1 MLMISYVGGGGVD
14 QMLISYQKTRLTG
27 IIQSCCSHVSLLNSM
42 LNLIQFLFF
51 LLDLYLQHKIVFKK
65 YLIEQQLGH
74 FFVRHPS
81 PSVST
86 HARFFLPKKKKTC
99 KQLPVSWARDR
110 VWTFPHAFLSCSAQM
125 LLSEF
130 SNANQ
135 LNKQGTRTEYWVE
148 LNFRRSW
155 EGKSDR
161 NKTSIIAKENR
172 FILESVLFLIWLHIL
187 PVFSWRRDVD

>member
-51 LLDLYLQHKIVFKK
+51 LLDLYLEHKIVFKK

-86 HARFFLPKKKKTC
+86 YARFFLPKKKTC
-99 KQLPVSWARDR
+99 KQLLVSWARDR

-148 LNFRRSW
+148 LNFGRSW

>member
-135 LNKQGTRTEYWVE
+135 LNKQGTRTAWQG
-148 LNFRRSW
+148 RT
-155 EGKSDR
+155 K
-161 NKTSIIAKENR
+161 
-172 FILESVLFLIWLHIL
+172 
-187 PVFSWRRDVD
+187 VFSFLTNEPCRPYGPVSKSKIVIMATQVFKKKIY